1 MFCPNCGMENADTA
15 VECRRC
21 HVPLIDEEHPPEAAP
36 AEAAHAHGEAAP
48 ADLSHDPHAAAHAAE
63 QAASSSDDLGEVC
76 RRCETYNPPG
86 TSRCENCGYKL
97 IADDAPD
104 ATAHAGS
111 PSAEHEP
118 SHEAPAYHEEV
129 PAEAP
134 AAEHAEVHADPG
146 GEDRTP
152 PTGFKRASFG
162 DDDDDATRAE
172 PPPNFDKTPA
182 EAHPSLSDELSA
194 LAISDEDARE
204 AFGDAP
210 PADATP
216 PDGVAPVAAHEPE
229 PVPEPEP
236 VRPTAKARPAAPAPV
251 PTPPPP
257 APPAPAPAAL
267 AAPPP
272 PPAPPAAAAPTEKLC
287 SSCGIPNV
295 PNAKFCAEC
304 GTPFPKVAAAPKP
317 APVAVATPPPPA
329 PPAPPTP
336 APPVLAKAEPKHEEF
351 STDPSSG
358 KVRSARDL
366 DSTAEQP
373 PVSLEQHLALSVAAE
388 GADDAPAAEPHAEAL
403 HEEAHGHAVHEEPAA
418 EAPVEAAPE
427 ELPAEVPADEPV
439 EAAVE
444 TAAEVAAEAP
454 AEEAPAEA
462 APVEEAPVEAPQ
474 EWADADAEVVAEAAP
489 EALPSDATPPQ
500 GEPPLAEEALAS
512 AHAPLPDEA
521 QPGFTTGEEPTNV
534 DVPSE
539 PAPTDEVLAA
549 EPEPEPA
556 PEPEPPYQVT
566 VVVEKGSSAGTAF
579 MLGRLVNAIGSTGAA
594 IEIPED
600 PHLAPAHASLVFD
613 DQRLLLRDEGAA
625 NGVYLKLKEATPLA
639 PGDLFIAGERLL
651 RFDGPVEIPLAD
663 ETDTPFHGAP
673 RPAAP
678 AVRVTE
684 VLFGGKTGRTCHRS
698 GPVIAVGKTGCDLN
712 FPADTLLAARHAE
725 IHLAEDGSAS
735 LLDVGGVGTLLRVR
749 PQATHEL
756 LAGDV
761 LQVGDQV
768 LRIEVG

>member
-1 MFCPNCGMENADTA
+1 MFCPNCGMENVDTA
-15 VECRRC
+15 IECRRC

-36 AEAAHAHGEAAP
+36 AAPVAAHGGAAP
-48 ADLSHDPHAAAHAAE
+48 ADLAHDPHAAAHAAE

-86 TSRCENCGYKL
+86 ARRCESCGYKL
-97 IADDAPD
+97 VVDDAPD

-111 PSAEHEP
+111 PSAQPEAAR
-118 SHEAPAYHEEV
+118 EAPAWHEEV
-129 PAEAP
+129 PAEVQAE
-134 AAEHAEVHADPG
+134 AAVPTQAVAHADPG

-152 PTGFKRASFG
+152 PTGFQRASFG
-162 DDDDDATRAE
+162 DEDDDSTRAE

-182 EAHPSLSDELSA
+182 EGHPSLSDELSA

-204 AFGDAP
+204 AFGSTP
-210 PADATP
+210 PVDATP
-216 PDGVAPVAAHEPE
+216 PDGVAPVVAY
-229 PVPEPEP
+229 EPEP
-236 VRPTAKARPAAPAPV
+236 VRPAARARPSAPPPPV

-257 APPAPAPAAL
+257 APPPPAPVVVAAPAP
-267 AAPPP
+267 PS
-272 PPAPPAAAAPTEKLC
+272 PAPPAPDAPSEKLC
-287 SSCGIPNV
+287 ASCGIPNV

-304 GTPFPKVAAAPKP
+304 GTPFPKAAAAPKP
-317 APVAVATPPPPA
+317 APAVAAVAVAVPPPPA
-329 PPAPPTP
+329 PP
-336 APPVLAKAEPKHEEF
+336 PPVAAKPAARHQEF

-373 PVSLEQHLALSVAAE
+373 PVSLEQHLALSAAA
-388 GADDAPAAEPHAEAL
+388 ADEEPAAEAHEGFVP
-403 HEEAHGHAVHEEPAA
+403 EEAHGHAVHEELPPEPPAESA
-418 EAPVEAAPE
+418 LEEVPA
-427 ELPAEVPADEPV
+427 ELPAEELAAHADEHV
-439 EAAVE
+439 EAL
-444 TAAEVAAEAP
+444 AEAP
-454 AEEAPAEA
+454 AEAPSAEAPF
-462 APVEEAPVEAPQ
+462 EEAPVEAPQ

-489 EALPSDATPPQ
+489 EAL
-500 GEPPLAEEALAS
+500 AS
-512 AHAPLPDEA
+512 AHAALPDES

-539 PAPTDEVLAA
+539 PATTDEVFAA
-549 EPEPEPA
+549 EPAPAPA

-566 VVVEKGSSAGTAF
+566 VVVEKGSSAGTGF
-579 MLGRLVNAIGSTGAA
+579 MLGRLVNAIGSAGAA
-594 IEIPED
+594 VEIPED
-600 PHLAPAHASLVFD
+600 PHLAPAHATLVFD
-613 DQRLLLRDEGAA
+613 DQRLLLRDEGTA
-625 NGVYLKLKEATPLA
+625 NGVYLKLKEAAALA

-684 VLFGGKTGRTCHRS
+684 VLFGGKTGRTCHRA

-735 LLDVGGVGTLLRVR
+735 LVDVGGAGTLLRVR
-749 PQATHEL
+749 PQALHEL
-756 LAGDV
+756 FAGDV